1 MTVRLRRSIGIL
13 GALVLILAACASPQA
28 SSTPS
33 TGTSPSATT
42 LPSASGSS
50 DTASPSA
57 SATGTTAPTGTPSAS
72 PGAGTIYTV
81 VAGDTLYS
89 IARRFDTSVAQ
100 LQAWNAERYPSLV
113 GDPASIQ
120 AGWQLVVAGEADVTP
135 IPTPTLAPT
144 PRPST
149 SPATAS
155 CHAGNRVAAAPAGVY
170 KRVPNAGP
178 EVALTFDM
186 GGRLDPALD
195 ILNFLIANKVCA
207 TIFPT
212 GAMSQTTT
220 GRQVLAVIAAHPE
233 LFEVGNHT
241 MHHCDLVRGG
251 GGSPTAAPCVTNGRP
266 STAFVQKELT
276 DAGAIIDQY
285 SGQNPMPYWRPPY
298 GTYDQTLL
306 NVAAGVG
313 YTKTM
318 LWDVDTIDWKPIS
331 DGGPTA
337 QQIASKV
344 VANAANGSIVLDHL
358 GGYETL
364 KALQIMVPR
373 LRQRGF
379 TLTSISD
386 LFDGR

>member
-1 MTVRLRRSIGIL
+1 MSARLGRPGVIL
-13 GALVLILAACASPQA
+13 VALAVALAACGAPDGSVAPSGSATPSPTGSAATSAVPTPQA
-28 SSTPS
+28 SASDQPTVQ
-33 TGTSPSATT
+33 PSATGA
-42 LPSASGSS
+42 L
-50 DTASPSA
+50 
-57 SATGTTAPTGTPSAS
+57 TT
-72 PGAGTIYTV
+72 YVV

-89 IARRFDTSVAQ
+89 IARRFATTVEQ
-100 LQAWNAERYPSLV
+100 LQAWNGERYPTLLHDPGTLNV
-113 GDPASIQ
+113 GWELI
-120 AGWQLVVAGEADVTP
+120 VAGEPDVTP
-135 IPTPTLAPT
+135 IPTPVPTTAPT
-144 PRPST
+144 S
-149 SPATAS
+149 SPVVAG

-170 KRVPNAGP
+170 KRVPNAGK
-178 EVALTFDM
+178 EVAITFDM

-195 ILNFLIANKVCA
+195 ILQFLMDNRVCA

-212 GAMSQTTT
+212 GDMSKTAT
-220 GRQVLAVIAAHPE
+220 GQKVLAVIRAHPE

-241 MHHCDLVRGG
+241 KDHCDLVHGG
-251 GGSPTAAPCVTNGRP
+251 GGSPTTAPCKTDGRP
-266 STAFVQKELT
+266 STAFVQGQLT
-276 DAGAIIDQY
+276 DAAATIEQY
-285 SGQNPMPYWRPPY
+285 SGQAPVPYWRPPY

-318 LWDVDTIDWKPIS
+318 LWDIDTIDWKPIS

-344 VANAANGSIVLDHL
+344 VANAVNGSIVLDHL

-364 KALQIMVPR
+364 DALRIMVPA

-386 LFDGR
+386 LFDGT